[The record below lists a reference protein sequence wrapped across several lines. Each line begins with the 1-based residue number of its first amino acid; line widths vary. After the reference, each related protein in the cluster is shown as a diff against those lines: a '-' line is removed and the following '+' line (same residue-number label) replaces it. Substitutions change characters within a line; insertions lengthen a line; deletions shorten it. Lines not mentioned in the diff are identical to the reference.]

1 MMGGTMTK
9 RKIADAIAE
18 RLYEELGK
26 LGKSSGIKWNVH
38 EDEFLP
44 ANVMCDYAGKCT
56 FINMMSSVIA
66 EELEK

>member
-1 MMGGTMTK
+1 MK
-9 RKIADAIAE
+9 LADVIAK

-26 LGKSSGIKWNVH
+26 LGKDSGVKWNVH

-44 ANVMCDYAGKCT
+44 ANVMCDYAGQCR

-66 EELEK
+66 EELERVKTQI